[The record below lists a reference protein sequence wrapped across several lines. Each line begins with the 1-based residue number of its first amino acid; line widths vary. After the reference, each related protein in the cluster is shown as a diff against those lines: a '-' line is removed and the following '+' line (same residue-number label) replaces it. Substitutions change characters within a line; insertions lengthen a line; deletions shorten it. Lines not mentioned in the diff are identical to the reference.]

1 MKTIKILTP
10 LFLLCTLLLSC
21 QKYVDIPRR
30 STDAF
35 MTTANDCQLLLDNYA
50 AMNTGYPVDAEISS
64 DDYYVVSE
72 SFQPDALVP
81 VQAEEKTFF
90 SWQAF
95 AIHDKADANWL
106 TPYLIINKANLVL
119 ETLEKIKAGTEDPVK
134 MNTLRGSALFY
145 RAFNLWLVAQM
156 YAKPYTASTA
166 AQDPGVPIRLSSDI
180 NEKSSRGTVQG
191 TYDRIITDL
200 SEAIQLLP
208 PTSSIAT
215 RPNKAAALAM
225 LARTYLSMED
235 YPKALTNADAAIQI
249 RGGLLNY
256 NSSTVRKFSNTP
268 FVRYNPEV
276 IFHSITFRS
285 PILFPGVGV
294 LGSCAKIDP
303 ELVASYNPNDIRSS
317 IFLKPNSG
325 TSAGTFRFTGNYEP
339 ANGSSTFFNG
349 LAVDELYLTRAEC
362 YARAGNIDGAMQD
375 LNKLLQNRWV
385 TGTYTDQSA
394 GSADEALTKVLQER
408 RKELLMRGLR
418 WTDLRRLNKDNAR
431 KKNLSRSLTLN
442 GVTTVYT
449 LPANDLRY
457 VLLIPKNVIDNSS
470 IQQNPR

>member
-1 MKTIKILTP
+1 MKTTKIITS
-10 LFLLCTLLLSC
+10 LFLLCTMLMSC
-21 QKYVDIPRR
+21 QKYVDIPKR
-30 STDAF
+30 STDTF
-35 MTTANDCQLLLDNYA
+35 MTTANDCQLLLDNYTV
-50 AMNTGYPVDAEISS
+50 MNIGYPVDAEISS

-81 VQAEEKTFF
+81 VPAEEQILY
-90 SWQAF
+90 SWQMS
-95 AIHDKADANWL
+95 AIHSKADANWL

-119 ETLEKIKAGTEDPVK
+119 ETLEKLKSGTENPVK
-134 MNTLRGSALFY
+134 INTLKGSALFY
-145 RAFNLWLVAQM
+145 RAYNLWFVAQM

-166 AQDPGVPIRLSSDI
+166 AQDPGVPIHLSSDI
-180 NEKSSRGTVQG
+180 NEKSSRGTVQE

-208 PTSSIAT
+208 TTSSIAT

-235 YPKALTNADAAIQI
+235 YPKALINADAAIQI

-256 NSSTVRKFSNTP
+256 NSPTVRKFGNTP

-285 PILFPGVGV
+285 PVLFPGVGI
-294 LGSCAKIDP
+294 LGSCAKIDHA
-303 ELVASYNPNDIRSS
+303 LVASYNPNDIRSS
-317 IFLKPNSG
+317 IFIKPNSG

-339 ANGSSTFFNG
+339 IASSTLFNG

-362 YARAGNIDGAMQD
+362 YARAGDIDGAMRD
-375 LNKLLQNRWV
+375 LNKLLENRWI
-385 TGTYTDQSA
+385 TGTYVYQSA
-394 GSADEALTKVLQER
+394 GTADEALTKVLQER

-418 WTDLRRLNKDNAR
+418 WTDLRRLNKDSAR
-431 KKNLSRSLTLN
+431 EKDLNRSLTVN

-449 LPANDLRY
+449 LPANDLKY
-457 VLLIPKNVIDNSS
+457 VLLIPKNVIDNSN